1 MDHKPQ
7 PQKTIQNLPKIHQQ
21 NISEPNPD
29 LGLGPNLS
37 LNLNPKQ
44 NINNLNTKTTITNDN
59 LNKKKPIWDCG
70 SSLYDSF
77 ELNSFQKQLNSAIIN
92 SSRTFS
98 MPRRLPSEDHR
109 APPVTPSKKSKLSRS
124 FQKLLKSVFRAHNK
138 SSNNSKNTHH
148 DHHEYYDSSSPDPWY
163 LDHDHDH
170 DHHSI
175 QEKDKVVENG
185 RFFVVFEK
193 PNGLSTIPEVPEV
206 GLSPEI
212 KSLVTKT
219 MSDRFSFRPSN
230 GIYCV

>member
-21 NISEPNPD
+21 NISESNLD

-37 LNLNPKQ
+37 LNINPKQ
-44 NINNLNTKTTITNDN
+44 NIKNLNTKSTITNDN

-98 MPRRLPSEDHR
+98 MPRLPSEDHR

-138 SSNNSKNTHH
+138 SSNTSKSTDH
-148 DHHEYYDSSSPDPWY
+148 DQEYYDSSSPDPWY
-163 LDHDHDH
+163 LDHDHDQ
-170 DHHSI
+170 DHYDHSI
-175 QEKDKVVENG
+175 QEKDKGVENG
-185 RFFVVFEK
+185 RYFVVFEK